1 MANILTYNHLLIA
14 ELAVFAAILALTL
27 RKPEVIPTKSGNTVE
42 RPRSRMGVICIL
54 VVIAVT
60 WALHMTGF
68 QFSVIIKKGK
78 NIVTILEKLFNPKW
92 SFFPKSLPLC
102 VP

>member
-27 RKPEVIPTKSGNTVE
+27 RKPEVITTKSGNTVE

-60 WALHMTGF
+60 WA
-68 QFSVIIKKGK
+68 FSFPLSSKKAKTLSPFWK
-78 NIVTILEKLFNPKW
+78 NFLTPSGPSSPK
-92 SFFPKSLPLC
+92 
-102 VP
+102 